1 MTSPARIEANRKNAQ
16 KSTGPKTIEG
26 KKRSCLNALDHGLRS
41 EQVVLPTEDQSA
53 FDAHLAAFVQDWQP
67 TTVTRLHLVKRAAV
81 ATWRLDRCVRVES
94 GRLSNRIH
102 HALNNWDM
110 IRAAAT
116 KRSVARLDTDPE
128 RATRELRSTR
138 EGVAQLVE
146 IWREI
151 EEAATTPGAWVDL
164 KEHHCKYFQLQGV
177 QPVDVS
183 TDNDLLLRFL
193 LIARPDLIEE
203 SELEPLSDNDAE
215 KVRSHILNRA
225 TTHIN
230 LLIDLW
236 PTLPD
241 ESEARARHAEI
252 EAFAPQPEDAALL
265 RYEAQ
270 FDREFR
276 ASINQLARLSKT
288 GDDLIEIAP
297 NEPIIE
303 ATPEPVAPNE
313 PKPEPVESTPEP
325 AAPNEPNTIAPVMPI
340 PQAERDRDNR
350 LWPAVSAPEGSDE
363 PQSIGW
369 NR

>member
-1 MTSPARIEANRKNAQ
+1 MTSPARIEANRRNAQ
-16 KSTGPKTIEG
+16 KSTGPKSAEG

-53 FDAHLAAFVQDWQP
+53 FDSHLAAFVQDWQP
-67 TTVTRLHLVKRAAV
+67 TTATRLHLVKRAAV

-94 GRLSNRIH
+94 GRLTKRIH
-102 HALNNWDM
+102 HALNNWD
-110 IRAAAT
+110 RVRDAAT
-116 KRSVARLDTDPE
+116 KRSVARLETDPE
-128 RATRELRSTR
+128 RATRELRTTR
-138 EGVAQLVE
+138 EGVAELVA

-151 EEAATTPGAWVDL
+151 EAAATTPGAWTDL

-177 QPVDVS
+177 QPADVS
-183 TDNDLLLRFL
+183 KDNDILLQFL
-193 LIARPDLIEE
+193 LVARPDLIEE
-203 SELEPLSDNDAE
+203 SGLEPLSDNEAE
-215 KVRSHILNRA
+215 QVRSHILDRA
-225 TTHIN
+225 ATHIN

-236 PTLPD
+236 ETLPD

-276 ASINQLARLSKT
+276 ASINQLARLTKT
-288 GDDLIEIAP
+288 GDDLIEAQP
-297 NEPIIE
+297 NEPTV
-303 ATPEPVAPNE
+303 AADPEPVAPNE
-313 PKPEPVESTPEP
+313 PKPEPVAEATE
-325 AAPNEPNTIAPVMPI
+325 AVAPNEPNTIPPVMPV
-340 PQAERDRDNR
+340 PQSDRDREGR
-350 LWPAVSAPEGSDE
+350 VWPAISKPEGSDE